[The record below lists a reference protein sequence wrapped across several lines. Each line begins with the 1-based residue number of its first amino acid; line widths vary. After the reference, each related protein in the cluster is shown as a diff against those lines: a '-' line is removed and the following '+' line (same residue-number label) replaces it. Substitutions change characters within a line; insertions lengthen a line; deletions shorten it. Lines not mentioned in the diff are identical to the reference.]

1 MDNTQE
7 SNKKQISIIIP
18 VFNEQKT
25 VFNVIQNLKLEL
37 NKLNINYEIIII
49 NDASTD
55 NLKNILENISD
66 ASPAGIPPSDG
77 MIAKTIKIINHPYNK
92 GNGAAIKTGARAA
105 QYDWILTFDADGQ
118 HSPDYISD
126 LLKYTDN
133 YDLISGER
141 IGYQGPWIRQPG
153 KKIIHWL
160 ARYLLGH
167 KINDFNC
174 GLRLIKRNEF
184 LNFSHLYPDGF
195 SCSTTSI
202 FAFLKEKL
210 NIKFVPVKINR
221 RENGKSLV
229 RPKEALKYL
238 MLIIRLIMLFSPLR
252 IFLPISALFFLL
264 FIILFANDMFISKF
278 NNISDS
284 TVLLLITS
292 ILIFFFGLIADQM
305 ATIRRELNKN

>member
-1 MDNTQE
+1 ME
-7 SNKKQISIIIP
+7 NKNISIIVP
-18 VFNEQKT
+18 CYNEAD
-25 VFNVIQNLKLEL
+25 NIYNILNNLKTKLFNLNLE
-37 NKLNINYEIIII
+37 NFEILVI
-49 NDASTD
+49 NDGSTD
-55 NLKNILENISD
+55 NTKNILENTQD
-66 ASPAGIPPSDG
+66 
-77 MIAKTIKIINHPYNK
+77 IKIINHPYNK
-92 GNGAAIKTGARAA
+92 GYGAAIKTGARAA
-105 QYDWILTFDADGQ
+105 RYDWILTFDADGQ

-210 NIKFVPVKINR
+210 NIKFVPVKINK

-229 RPKEALKYL
+229 RPKEAFKYL

-252 IFLPISALFFLL
+252 IFLPTSFLFLILFLVL
-264 FIILFANDMFISKF
+264 FINDMFISKF

-284 TVLLLITS
+284 TVLLFITS
-292 ILIFFFGLIADQM
+292 VLVFFFGLTADQM
-305 ATIRRELNKN
+305 AAIRRELNKK